1 MGRPGDPVSAEEVV
15 ESTKSTITSDSDLKP
30 AKTTIAGD
38 QPDPRVGETLLKA
51 GDYASALDH
60 FLPTDPLAKGTNSD
74 RLAFCAGIC
83 QEGLGHWNE
92 ALAAYREAVT
102 TTRDLL

>member
-1 MGRPGDPVSAEEVV
+1 MGQPGDPVPAEEGT
-15 ESTKSTITSDSDLKP
+15 ESTKSTVTSDSDLKP
-30 AKTTIAGD
+30 ATKTTIAGD

-74 RLAFCAGIC
+74 RLAFFLRASPPP
-83 QEGLGHWNE
+83 LGHWNE
-92 ALAAYREAVT
+92 TLAAYREAVT
-102 TTRDLL
+102 TYS